1 MIRRLITT
9 AMLAGFVTVLA
20 GCNTMEGIGE
30 DLQSLGGS
38 VEGAANKNKNGD

>member
-1 MIRRLITT
+1 MIRRLIAT
-9 AMLAGFVTVLA
+9 AMLAGFFVVLP

-38 VEGAANKNKNGD
+38 VEGAASRNKGGD